1 MPTVSFARR
10 LVFVSVALLA
20 VASIGTAAYAAHS
33 SGSGSTGTATCSES
47 PNPVQVGGIYTI
59 TGAHLP
65 ANQIVNVQVRD
76 AKGAQVVTVMTT
88 STGTL
93 LATGQASVAGS
104 YSVAI
109 TSGGRKVSTLATC
122 GFRTA

>member
-10 LVFVSVALLA
+10 VAFAMLA
-20 VASIGTAAYAAHS
+20 LAAIAGLATAAGAAHQS
-33 SGSGSTGTATCSES
+33 SGSASGSCSES
-47 PNPVQVGGIYTI
+47 PNPVAVGGIYTI
-59 TGAHLP
+59 TGSHLP
-65 ANQIVNVQVRD
+65 ANQLVNVKVSD
-76 AKGAQVVTVMTT
+76 AKGAQIVTVMTT

-93 LATGQASVAGS
+93 TATGQASVSGS

-122 GFRTA
+122 GFRTP